1 MKILISFVACL
12 FFLTLTRASS
22 AENERIYEVLSVPA
36 VLKTFEEKEARS
48 EVMAWFQ
55 KADPD
60 RWAEF
65 GWEDAGADRE
75 RYQAMAMEYFLNLK
89 HQEGWELLC
98 IENKTFIFKKI
109 VFMPRVRRVP
119 IPPEEREAR
128 IRQNP
133 VPPAE

>member
-1 MKILISFVACL
+1 MS
-12 FFLTLTRASS
+12 ASS
-22 AENERIYEVLSVPA
+22 TEEERVYEVLSIPA
-36 VLKTFEEKEARS
+36 VLKTFEEEKARS

-65 GWEDAGADRE
+65 GWEDVGADRE

-89 HQEGWELLC
+89 HKEGWELLFM
-98 IENKTFIFKKI
+98 EKDTFIFKKL
-109 VFMPRVRRVP
+109 VFLPRVRRVP
-119 IPPEEREAR
+119 VPPEEREAR

-133 VPPAE
+133 GLPAQ